1 MQDLRSEFKKMRGSA
16 QILLHAAGASSFAYA
31 IYYDLYE
38 VLLELREKLRFFFMY
53 VVAQKKI
60 HI

>member
-1 MQDLRSEFKKMRGSA
+1 MRGSA

-38 VLLELREKLRFFFMY
+38 VLLEFREKLTFFMY
-53 VVAQKKI
+53 GI
-60 HI
+60 